1 MENNA
6 ALLIMKESDNI
17 AIAIRL
23 IEAGETV
30 SDTTRQV
37 SVVTT
42 EKIPFGFKVAIQ
54 EIAKDGLVY
63 KYGEPIGK
71 GIETISKGQ
80 LVHVHNI
87 VGLRG
92 RGDLE

>member
-17 AIAIRL
+17 AVAIRQ
-23 IEAGETV
+23 IEAGETAT
-30 SDTTRQV
+30 DNEQKV
-37 SVVTT
+37 SVVAT
-42 EKIPFGFKVAIQ
+42 EKIPFGFKIAIQ
-54 EIAKDGLVY
+54 EIAKDGLIY

-71 GIETISKGQ
+71 SVETISAGQ

-87 VGLRG
+87 VGVRG
-92 RGDLE
+92 RGDL